1 MPKVLILPP
10 DSAVAVPEI
19 TDSGIYVRFGAP
31 RRIAQTLIRREWPF
45 LAVDID
51 RFGRA
56 IGIEAIPRPIGSVRR
71 LAAKAGVLLT

>member
-1 MPKVLILPP
+1 
-10 DSAVAVPEI
+10 
-19 TDSGIYVRFGAP
+19 
-31 RRIAQTLIRREWPF
+31 